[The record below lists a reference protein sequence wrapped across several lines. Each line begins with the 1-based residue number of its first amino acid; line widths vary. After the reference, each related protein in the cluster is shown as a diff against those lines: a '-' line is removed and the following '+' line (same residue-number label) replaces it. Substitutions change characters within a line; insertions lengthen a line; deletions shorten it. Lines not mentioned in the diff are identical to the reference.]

1 MLRCCYYLLA
11 LVCLLGMV
19 IPENAEGQSA
29 PVTDTSYLVVR
40 NILVSGNKKTRTS
53 IILREISTVP
63 GDTIYLRDLANTL
76 EERRKQLLNTS
87 LFLNATANVKNWNGN
102 EADLVFEVW
111 ERWYTF
117 AYPIFKL
124 ADRNFNQWWVEK
136 NHSLSRINLGVSG
149 TQENLTGRNDE
160 LNAAI
165 QFGYTQR
172 FALQYNVPY
181 IDKHF
186 RHGLG
191 IIASYNRNREVND
204 STSNNKQQFFRK
216 DDFLRQVYII
226 GLNYSYR
233 RAINTRHQVFVNYNY
248 EKIAD
253 SVAIL
258 NPNYLGKG
266 RTNVRFIDI
275 TYRLTYIKADS
286 WVYPLKGFRLQAE
299 VGKKGLGPWNDVN
312 DVHFR
317 LNMAKYWQL
326 RPKTFAA
333 LGIRSAAKLSNDQ
346 PYINQQALGYRD
358 DYLRGLEYY
367 VIDGTSFAIL
377 KSTLRQELIS
387 FKVKLPIVP
396 KKFNTV
402 PVRIFAKAFGDGG
415 YAYNKFPGNSF
426 LNNRFLYTGGIGL
439 DIVSFYDTCLRIE
452 YSFNQL
458 GQKGLFLHTSVDM

>member
-11 LVCLLGMV
+11 LICLLGIV
-19 IPENAEGQSA
+19 IPENAEGQSVPA
-29 PVTDTSYLVVR
+29 MDTNYLVVR

-63 GDTIYLRDLANTL
+63 GDTIYLRDLSAIL

-87 LFLNATANVKNWNGN
+87 LFLNVTANVKNWTGN

-149 TQENLTGRNDE
+149 TQENLTGRNDA
-160 LNAAI
+160 LNAAL

-172 FALQYNVPY
+172 FALQYNIPY
-181 IDKHF
+181 IDKRF

-204 STSNNKQQFFRK
+204 STSDNKQQFFRK
-216 DDFLRQVYII
+216 DDFLRQVYTI

-248 EKIAD
+248 EKVAD
-253 SVAIL
+253 SVAII

-266 RTNVRFIDI
+266 RTNARFIDI

-286 WVYPLKGFRLQAE
+286 WVYPLKGFRLLAE
-299 VGKKGLGPWNDVN
+299 VGKKGIGSLNDVD
-312 DVHFR
+312 DVHCR

-333 LGIRSAAKLSNDQ
+333 LGIRSAAKLSNEQ

-402 PVRIFAKAFGDGG
+402 PVRIFAKAFGDAG

>member
-1 MLRCCYYLLA
+1 MLRCCHCLLA
-11 LVCLLGMV
+11 LICLLGIV
-19 IPENAEGQSA
+19 LPEAAEGQA
-29 PVTDTSYLVVR
+29 LPVKDSSYLVVR
-40 NILVSGNKKTRTS
+40 NIIVLGNKKTRTS
-53 IILREISTVP
+53 VILREISTVP
-63 GDTIYLRDLANTL
+63 GDTIYLRDLATTL

-87 LFLNATANVKNWNGN
+87 LFLNTTANVKNWRGN
-102 EADLVFEVW
+102 NADLVFEVW

-136 NHSLSRINLGVSG
+136 KHSLSRVNVGISG
-149 TQENLTGRNDE
+149 TQENLTGRNDA
-160 LNAAI
+160 LNAAL

-172 FALQYNVPY
+172 FALQYNLPY

-191 IIASYNRNREVND
+191 IIATYKRNREVND

-216 DDFLRQVYII
+216 DEFLRQVYVV

-233 RAINTRHQVFVNYNY
+233 KAINTRHQVFVNYNY
-248 EKIAD
+248 EKVAD

-258 NPNYLGKG
+258 NPNYLGNG
-266 RTNVRFIDI
+266 RTRVRFLDI
-275 TYRLTYIKADS
+275 TYRITYIKADS
-286 WVYPLKGFRLQAE
+286 WVYPLKGFNLVAE
-299 VGKKGLGPWNDVN
+299 VGKRGVGPWDDIN

-333 LGIRSAAKLSNDQ
+333 LGIRSQAKLSNEQ
-346 PYINQQALGYRD
+346 PYINQQALGYGD

-367 VIDGTSFAIL
+367 VIDGTSFAVL
-377 KSTLRQELIS
+377 KSTLRQELVS

-402 PVRIFAKAFGDGG
+402 PVRIFAKVFGDAG
-415 YAYNKFPGNSF
+415 YAYNKYPGNSF
-426 LNNRFLYTGGIGL
+426 LNNRFLYTAGIGL

>member
-1 MLRCCYYLLA
+1 MLRCCYYLMA
-11 LVCLLGMV
+11 MMCLLGIV
-19 IPENAEGQSA
+19 LPGTAEGQSV
-29 PVTDTSYLVVR
+29 PVADSSYLVVR
-40 NILVSGNKKTRTS
+40 KIIIAGNKKTRTT
-53 IILREISTVP
+53 IIEREISTVP
-63 GDTIYLRDLANTL
+63 GDTIYLRDLAATL

-87 LFLNATANVKNWNGN
+87 LFLNVTANIKNWTGN

-136 NHSLSRINLGVSG
+136 KHSLNRINLGVSG
-149 TQENLTGRNDE
+149 TQENLTGRNDA
-160 LNAAI
+160 LNAAF

-181 IDKHF
+181 IDKRF

-204 STSNNKQQFFRK
+204 STSDNKQQFFRK
-216 DDFLRQVYII
+216 DDFLRQVYLV
-226 GLNYSYR
+226 GLSYSYR
-233 RAINTRHQVFVNYNY
+233 KAINARHQVFLNFNY
-248 EKIAD
+248 EKVAD

-266 RTNVRFIDI
+266 RTSARYLDLSYRF
-275 TYRLTYIKADS
+275 TYIKADS
-286 WVYPLKGFRLQAE
+286 WAYPLKGFRLLAE
-299 VGKKGLGPWNDVN
+299 VGKRGIGPWNDVN
-312 DVHFR
+312 DINFR
-317 LNMAKYWQL
+317 LNMVKYWELQ
-326 RPKTFAA
+326 PKTYLA
-333 LGIRSAAKLSNDQ
+333 LGVRSLAKFSNDQ

-367 VIDGTSFAIL
+367 VVDGTSFAIF

-402 PVRIFAKAFGDGG
+402 PVRILAKVYGDAG
-415 YAYNKFPGNSF
+415 YSHSDFPGNSF
-426 LNNRFLYTGGIGL
+426 LNNRLLYTGGVGL

>member
-87 LFLNATANVKNWNGN
+87 LFLNVTANVKNWTGN

-136 NHSLSRINLGVSG
+136 NHSLSRINIGVSG

-160 LNAAI
+160 LNAAL

-216 DDFLRQVYII
+216 DEFLRQVYVI

-286 WVYPLKGFRLQAE
+286 WVYPLRGFRLQAE
-299 VGKKGLGPWNDVN
+299 VGKKGIGPWNDVD

-333 LGIRSAAKLSNDQ
+333 LGIRSAAKLSNGQ

-377 KSTLRQELIS
+377 KSTLRQELVS

-426 LNNRFLYTGGIGL
+426 LNNRFLYTGGVGL

>member
-87 LFLNATANVKNWNGN
+87 LFLNVTANVKNWTGN

-136 NHSLSRINLGVSG
+136 NHSLSRINIGVSG

-160 LNAAI
+160 LNAAL

-216 DDFLRQVYII
+216 DEFLRQVYVI

-266 RTNVRFIDI
+266 RTNVRFVDI

-299 VGKKGLGPWNDVN
+299 VGKKGIGPWNDVD

-333 LGIRSAAKLSNDQ
+333 LGIRSAAKFSNEQ

-377 KSTLRQELIS
+377 KSTLRQELVS

-426 LNNRFLYTGGIGL
+426 LNNRFLYTGGVGL

>member
-1 MLRCCYYLLA
+1 MLRRCYLLLA
-11 LVCLLGMV
+11 MFCLLGIV
-19 IPENAEGQSA
+19 LPENAEGQTA
-29 PVTDTSYLVVR
+29 PATNGGYLIVR
-40 NILVSGNKKTRTS
+40 NIVVTGNKQTRTS
-53 IILREISTVP
+53 VILREISTVP
-63 GDTIYLRDLANTL
+63 GDTIYLRDLSATL

-87 LFLNATANVKNWNGN
+87 LFLNVTANIKNWDGDN
-102 EADLVFEVW
+102 ADLVFEVW

-117 AYPIFKL
+117 AFPIFKL

-136 NHSLSRINLGVSG
+136 KHSLDRVNIGVSG
-149 TQENLTGRNDE
+149 AQENLTGRNDA
-160 LNAAI
+160 LSASL

-172 FALQYNVPY
+172 FALQYNLPY

-186 RHGLG
+186 RHGIG
-191 IIASYNRNREVND
+191 ILASYKRNREVND
-204 STSNNKQQFFRK
+204 STNFNKQHFFRK
-216 DDFLRQVYII
+216 DEFLRQVYVV

-233 RAINTRHQVFVNYNY
+233 KAINTRHQVFVNYNY
-248 EKIAD
+248 EKVAD

-266 RTNVRFIDI
+266 RTHVSFLDI

-286 WVYPLKGFRLQAE
+286 WVYPLKGFNLVAE

-317 LNMAKYWQL
+317 LNMAKYWEL

-333 LGIRSAAKLSNDQ
+333 LGIRSQARLSNDQ
-346 PYINQQALGYRD
+346 PYINQQALGYGD

-367 VIDGTSFAIL
+367 VVDGTSFAVL
-377 KSTLRQELIS
+377 KSTLRQELVS
-387 FKVKLPIVP
+387 FKIKLPIVP

-402 PVRIFAKAFGDGG
+402 PVRIFAKAFGDAG
-415 YAYNKFPGNSF
+415 YAYSKFPGNGA
-426 LNNRFLYTGGIGL
+426 LNNRLLYTSGIGI